1 MTRKQAGSK
10 HFVDHLRGNP
20 ESEIADVLGIA
31 VGDVENARYRL
42 RSQVRTRR
50 RNGEPHAPPGVEAEW
65 ARTRAQA
72 KTKKKAA

>member
-1 MTRKQAGSK
+1 M
-10 HFVDHLRGNP
+10 
-20 ESEIADVLGIA
+20 LGIA